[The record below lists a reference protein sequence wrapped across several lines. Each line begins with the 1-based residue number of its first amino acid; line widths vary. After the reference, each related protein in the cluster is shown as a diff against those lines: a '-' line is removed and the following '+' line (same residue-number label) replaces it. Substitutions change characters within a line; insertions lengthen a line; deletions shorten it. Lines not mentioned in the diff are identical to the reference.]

1 MSPKNERK
9 IGTVPWTCPNDGM
22 VYSWAFQEHNDLYR
36 NYDNEIFSGTRD
48 NLVWMGIYLPQENRI
63 DTTVPEPTWADDDD
77 DITADDDAGITIV
90 SNGPTTLNGNSYGPI
105 TIEIR
110 DGIFTVNNIE
120 EDEESEESEYSSEY
134 ASDESEDERTDL
146 TNLLGDDMTRQIDES
161 VCNLVFSEIASEV
174 GVDEEKYNEMIDE
187 IDSFSEVWR
196 YIDTLSEKTQIK
208 YLTGLGM
215 EVRNDHNWEEIRDLL
230 FWVIKDASMWSFDD
244 YMGWVDERTVHIE

>member
-1 MSPKNERK
+1 MSPKDERT

-22 VYSWAFQEHNDLYR
+22 VYPWWFQGEHLFR
-36 NYDNEIFSGTRD
+36 NYDNDVFSGTRY
-48 NLVWMGIYLPQENRI
+48 NIVWMGIYLPQENRI

-77 DITADDDAGITIV
+77 DITADDADVTIV
-90 SNGPTTLNGNSYGPI
+90 SNGPTTLNGDSYGPI

-146 TNLLGDDMTRQIDES
+146 TNLLDDDMFRQINKS

-208 YLTGLGM
+208 YLTFLGM
-215 EVRNDHNWEEIRDLL
+215 EVPPNNHNWGDIRDLL
-230 FWVIKDASMWSFDD
+230 FRVLKEAGMWSFDD
-244 YMGWVDERTVHIE
+244 YTEWIDERAVHIE